1 MTLDILTQFT
11 QINNNSSLKVHTGHL
26 PASFVPLDMEE
37 LRDSVVSGRFRLLP
51 VLLRVRTA
59 ADPEELKK
67 NNKFSQFKL
76 SNSDQILII

>member
-1 MTLDILTQFT
+1 MIIDTLTHFT
-11 QINNNSSLKVHTGHL
+11 RGLIIKGSLLKVHAAHL
-26 PASFVPLDMEE
+26 PASFVPFDMEE

-67 NNKFSQFKL
+67 SNKFSQFPM
-76 SNSDQILII
+76 N

>member
-1 MTLDILTQFT
+1 MIIHVLTQFT
-11 QINNNSSLKVHTGHL
+11 CRLTIKSSLLKVHAVHL

-67 NNKFSQFKL
+67 SNKFSQFTM
-76 SNSDQILII
+76 N